1 MPRVTPPDRLAKL
14 LDAAASAFVEHGF
27 HRTQMDDVAERLGVS
42 KGTIYRTVDSKDA
55 LFAAAIAWADT
66 PDDAPATAI
75 RGSFDLGALA
85 SSITNDL
92 TAAIAALELTTIVAE
107 RRRLRAGVRVVADE
121 VERVA
126 AGLHRVMHARRTA
139 IMVLDRCAGE
149 IPELGDVWFG
159 EGRYALVDLWSD
171 YLELRGAAIVIDVD
185 RAILARTIVEI
196 ITTWAV
202 KMPWDRAPRP
212 YPDDTA
218 AACATMIRH
227 LVTGGTR

>member
-14 LDAAASAFVEHGF
+14 LDAAAAAFVEHGF

-42 KGTIYRTVDSKDA
+42 KGTIYRTVESKDA
-55 LFAAAIAWADT
+55 LFAAVVAWADH
-66 PDDAPATAI
+66 PHDAPAAAVA
-75 RGSFDLGALA
+75 GSPGLGALA
-85 SSITNDL
+85 ASIADDLSS
-92 TAAIAALELTTIVAE
+92 AVAALELATIVAE
-107 RRRLRAGVRVVADE
+107 RRRIRTAARVSDE

-126 AGLHRVMHARRTA
+126 ADLHRLMHARRTA

-149 IPELGDVWFG
+149 IPELTGVWFG

-171 YLELRGAAIVIDVD
+171 YLELRSSAVATDVD
-185 RAILARTIVEI
+185 RAVLARTIVEI

-218 AACATMIRH
+218 AACGTMVRN
-227 LVTGGTR
+227 LVLGGAR

>member
-1 MPRVTPPDRLAKL
+1 VTPPDRWAKL
-14 LDAAASAFVEHGF
+14 LDAAAAAFVEHGF

-42 KGTIYRTVDSKDA
+42 KGTIYRAVDSKDA
-55 LFAAAIAWADT
+55 LFAAVIARGDD
-66 PDDAPATAI
+66 PDHASATAVT
-75 RGSFDLGALA
+75 GSPNLGALA
-85 SSITNDL
+85 SSITNQL
-92 TAAIAALELTTIVAE
+92 AAAVAALELTAIVAE
-107 RRRLRAGVRVVADE
+107 RRRLRTAGIADE
-121 VERVA
+121 IERVT

-149 IPELGDVWFG
+149 IPELTDVWFG
-159 EGRYALVDLWSD
+159 QGRYALVDLWAD
-171 YLELRGAAIVIDVD
+171 YLELRAAAIATDVD

-218 AACATMIRH
+218 AACGTMIRH